1 MQCVMT
7 LNIVYSV
14 WGGDFAP
21 CSYLEFFKFQNRAS
35 NIIDEVTFRAND
47 TLWNNVEQRSLHGR
61 NELQSIE
68 LVSAQEYVPVAR
80 EIRRSSLAQ
89 PSGLTF
95 KISHYQWTAGHSIQI
110 YTKQI
115 IEQIYMAPTCF
126 VQRRKQSVQNNM
138 SRSSI
143 MQRQVVSSDE
153 ICKTDSTYQH
163 WKQKGCGSYRL

>member
-47 TLWNNVEQRSLHGR
+47 TLWNNVAVEVFTRR

-68 LVSAQEYVPVAR
+68 LVSAQ
-80 EIRRSSLAQ
+80 
-89 PSGLTF
+89 
-95 KISHYQWTAGHSIQI
+95 
-110 YTKQI
+110 
-115 IEQIYMAPTCF
+115 
-126 VQRRKQSVQNNM
+126 N
-138 SRSSI
+138 
-143 MQRQVVSSDE
+143 
-153 ICKTDSTYQH
+153 TYQLREKYVDLH
-163 WKQKGCGSYRL
+163 WHSRPAYVQDLALLMDGGSLVLQ